1 MMVESIKLNEAE
13 GKGYR
18 SVLLAALSYLGIL
31 VFVPLVVNKDDE
43 YVLFHSRQGL
53 VLWVWSVLALLTLHL
68 PVVGEWFFGFSSMAI
83 LVLSVA
89 GLASVAF
96 RRAWRLPLISSLAAA
111 I

>member
-1 MMVESIKLNEAE
+1 MSVDSVKLSEEA

-18 SVLLAALSYLGIL
+18 TPLLAALSYLGIL
-31 VFVPLVVNKDDE
+31 CFVPLVVNKDDE

-53 VLWVWSVLALLTLHL
+53 VLWMWSVLALLALHL

-83 LVLSVA
+83 LVLSLA

-96 RRAWRLPLISSLAAA
+96 RRAWRLPLISAVAAA

>member
-1 MMVESIKLNEAE
+1 MNVKTLKLSEAAS
-13 GKGYR
+13 GYR
-18 SVLLAALSYLGIL
+18 TPLLAALSYLGIL
-31 VFVPLVVNKDDE
+31 CFVPLIINKDDE

-53 VLWVWSVLALLTLHL
+53 VLWMWSVLSLLALHL
-68 PVVGEWFFGFSSMAI
+68 PVVGKWFFGFSSMAI

-96 RRAWRLPLISSLAAA
+96 RRAWRLPLIGSIATA